1 MKKTVLIA
9 RANMRRAKG
18 QTAAI
23 TVLIL
28 VAAAMLN
35 LWLMLSMDY
44 RQNFD
49 RCHDRLNAEHVTLVL
64 NGEADG
70 LTDFVAE
77 TLDADARTDQYTMED
92 CISMVGSLFCNG
104 GEINSEF
111 VILNRHTAENRRIG
125 KVEITEDSE
134 YTSGVYLP
142 ILYRSDSSLT
152 VGSEVDITIGS
163 HTGRYTVCGFLNSAM
178 LGSHNCYMCTL
189 IFTDDKYEEL
199 EKIGCAPKSTLVSV
213 RIRNLSENEDYEAA
227 LKNAVSSQFP
237 QIRTVSNSYSL
248 VSSSRYISQMICS
261 GIVSAMAFFVA
272 LIALVVIASNVIN
285 YVQENMKNLGALM
298 AAGYRSRQIIAVLL
312 LQFWGIAGIAAVAGI
327 ALSYGLFPP
336 INAMMIAQTGIPYTP
351 HFLPVPSVLTLL
363 LIVGSVAL
371 AVLLSARRIRRIEP
385 ILALRQGVQTH
396 SFRRNHVPLE
406 NTRAPLNLALA
417 LKTTLSG
424 IRQNV
429 IVCTT
434 MLVLSLVVVFSGL
447 MVENVIVNMDPFIN
461 LIVGETA
468 DSCINVSIADEER
481 FLETTAADCR
491 VKKAYLYNSIEV
503 RHVGAVALTAT
514 LSDDFTEVN
523 NPNVCIEGRFPK
535 YDNEIA
541 VAAKYAGEHNIQIG
555 DEITMTADGNEAD
568 YLVCG
573 FTQISNNLGRD
584 CLLTREGYLRMGE
597 LSSVSYYISLTEG
610 TDIDAFNEE
619 LCSRLDTNASI
630 NIHSAV
636 EASAAVYV
644 TLMTI
649 IVAAI
654 LILSVLIITFVLY
667 LLVRTMLTG
676 KKRDYGILKA
686 IGFTTGQLILQ
697 TAASFMPAVILS
709 TAAGLVINSLIIN
722 PLTALFLNGIGIVR
736 CTFTVPV
743 GFIAAAGAGLA
754 ALAFGIACL
763 LSLRI
768 RRIAPRTLL
777 SEE

>member
-70 LTDFVAE
+70 LTDFVAK

-92 CISMVGSLFCNG
+92 CMSMVGSIACNG

-111 VILNRHTAENRRIG
+111 VILNRQTAENRRIG
-125 KVEITEDSE
+125 KAEITEDSE

-142 ILYRSDSSLT
+142 MLYRSEDSLT
-152 VGSEVDITIGS
+152 AGSEVDITIGS

-199 EKIGCAPKSTLVSV
+199 EEIGCAPKSTLVSV
-213 RIRNLSENEDYEAA
+213 RIRNLSENEDFEAA

-298 AAGYRSRQIIAVLL
+298 AIGYRSRQIIAVLL
-312 LQFWGIAGIAAVAGI
+312 LQFCGIAVIAAAAGI
-327 ALSYGLFPP
+327 ALSYGLFPSV
-336 INAMMIAQTGIPYTP
+336 NAMMIAQTGIPYSP

-371 AVLLSARRIRRIEP
+371 AVWLSARRIRRIEP

-396 SFRRNHVPLE
+396 SFKRNHVPLE

-468 DSCINVSIADEER
+468 DSCISVSIEDEER
-481 FLETTAADCR
+481 FLETTAADPR
-491 VKKAYLYNSIEV
+491 VEKAYLYNSIEV

-535 YDNEIA
+535 YENEIA
-541 VAAKYAGEHNIQIG
+541 VAAKYAGDHNIRIG

-573 FTQISNNLGRD
+573 FTQISNNLGKD

-597 LSSVSYYISLTEG
+597 LSNVNYYLNLTDG
-610 TDIDAFNEE
+610 TDIDAFNDDVG
-619 LCSRLDTNASI
+619 RRFDMNASI
-630 NIHSAV
+630 NIHSV
-636 EASAAVYV
+636 LEASATVYV

-649 IVAAI
+649 IVFAI
-654 LILSVLIITFVLY
+654 LILSVIIIAFVLY
-667 LLVRTMLTG
+667 LLVRTMLAN

-743 GFIAAAGAGLA
+743 GFIAAAGAGLV

-768 RRIAPRTLL
+768 RSIAPRTLL

>member
-213 RIRNLSENEDYEAA
+213 RIRNLSENENYEAA